1 MNICFFIK
9 ALMGVEITRMKAQ
22 DVKFVVSAKFTK
34 GTYRRLMVIFPI
46 ATYTNPNF

>member
-1 MNICFFIK
+1 MNICFFTK

-34 GTYRRLMVIFPI
+34 GTYRRLRRRYYSSRSKLVQ
-46 ATYTNPNF
+46 